1 MATSDRRIAI
11 RVGPQRSFRRWGNGV
26 PASVL
31 GSYALLW
38 IGTLLAAAVA
48 LPFADS
54 VRQALGHRLA
64 PAQPGTVS
72 MAVFI
77 AANNMREA
85 AVPVLFAALALG
97 RRRWSVAIGD
107 AVVGASF
114 AANVALGGLALGAYG
129 FQLTHYLPQW
139 PLEWGGLAV
148 ALSAWRRARAGRGG
162 YSELVL
168 LALSAATLLCL
179 AALIETYVVPQS

>member
-1 MATSDRRIAI
+1 
-11 RVGPQRSFRRWGNGV
+11 
-26 PASVL
+26 
-31 GSYALLW
+31 
-38 IGTLLAAAVA
+38 
-48 LPFADS
+48 
-54 VRQALGHRLA
+54 
-64 PAQPGTVS
+64 

-85 AVPVLFAALALG
+85 AIPVLFAVLALG
-97 RRRWSVAIGD
+97 RRRLSVTIGD

-114 AANVALGGLALGAYG
+114 AANIALGGLALGAYG
-129 FQLTHYLPQW
+129 FQLIHYLPQW

-179 AALIETYVVPQS
+179 AAFIETYAVPQS

>member
-1 MATSDRRIAI
+1 MATSDRRIAT
-11 RVGPQRSFRRWGNGV
+11 RGGPRRTFRRWGDGV
-26 PASVL
+26 PATVL
-31 GSYALLW
+31 RSYALLW

-85 AVPVLFAALALG
+85 TIPVLFAVLALG
-97 RRRWSVAIGD
+97 RRRLSVTIGD

-114 AANVALGGLALGAYG
+114 AANIALGGLALGAYG
-129 FQLTHYLPQW
+129 FQLIHYLPQW

-148 ALSAWRRARAGRGG
+148 ALSAWRRARSGRGG

-179 AALIETYVVPQS
+179 AAFIETYAVPQS

>member
-1 MATSDRRIAI
+1 
-11 RVGPQRSFRRWGNGV
+11 
-26 PASVL
+26 
-31 GSYALLW
+31 
-38 IGTLLAAAVA
+38 
-48 LPFADS
+48 
-54 VRQALGHRLA
+54 
-64 PAQPGTVS
+64 

-114 AANVALGGLALGAYG
+114 AANVALGGLALAAYG
-129 FQLTHYLPQW
+129 FQLIHYLPQW

-148 ALSAWRRARAGRGG
+148 ALSAWRRARAGRSG